1 MGLILAHF
9 VLEYARLTDFAKSL
23 FYIKALDLIKSQCS
37 ITNVSMSCFF
47 VCSSSSWLT
56 YPHSSLVYF
65 SVDLKATMSILK
77 IHAREIFD
85 SRGNPTVEVDLYT
98 KKGIVYLP
106 GFIEGMEYSDW
117 IAWDFIEIV
126 PLSQMAKERWPEWS
140 RAWFILCMGLIKEYQ
155 GYMIR

>member
-117 IAWDFIEIV
+117 IAWDFWNCPIV
-126 PLSQMAKERWPEWS
+126 PNGKRKMARVIKSMIYFMYGFNKGIS
-140 RAWFILCMGLIKEYQ
+140 RIYD
-155 GYMIR
+155 